1 MAKLPQLVS
10 AIADN
15 DERPKEALEWIAR
28 VIREGG
34 ELPTTKRGSGASDM
48 SFVEAA
54 KLLIGASVAEAQP
67 KAAASMVPRYWSLI
81 GQNYSPNPIES
92 GVLAKVDAAPN
103 FGSALA
109 ALIEGSLEVTQMFM
123 NYMDDAYS
131 GNHTPEAMKALK
143 ATVING
149 NFAALRITFGRPT
162 PYATIKIAVYP
173 GGEERIQF
181 EWKYRMDVQQMQG
194 GFYTYNEGDAAST
207 RTIGLKTLLA
217 LYRAIA
223 IDPAE

>member
-123 NYMDDAYS
+123 NY
-131 GNHTPEAMKALK
+131 
-143 ATVING
+143 VING